1 MTNETTQAEN
11 TGKSENSNLP
21 KYAVKVREGY
31 GKNATY
37 ERIGVAWDNKDGS
50 IYVKLHGTQV
60 IDRGFTLYEFAK
72 NDQSGEKPGE

>member
-1 MTNETTQAEN
+1 MTNETAQTEN
-11 TGKSENSNLP
+11 TGKNESSNLP
-21 KYAVKVREGY
+21 KYAVKVRDGS

-60 IDRGFTLYEFAK
+60 IDRGFTLYAI
-72 NDQSGEKPGE
+72 DRSDDSAA